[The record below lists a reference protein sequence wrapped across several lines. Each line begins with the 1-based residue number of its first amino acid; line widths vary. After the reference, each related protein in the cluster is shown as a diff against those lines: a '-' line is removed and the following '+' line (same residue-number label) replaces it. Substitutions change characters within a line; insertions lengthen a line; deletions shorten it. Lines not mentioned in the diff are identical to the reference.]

1 MRKTKKKRAREYV
14 RLLDKAHEAVRK
26 AIETRNTGIAMEL
39 LEECQDAAIQLGG
52 LIEES
57 EGENFSTISI
67 LEDYCELVYQIHEAV
82 REDAKADAGRFY
94 KRLHKFS
101 IQIENSINNEIATQT
116 EAVFLPYKASM
127 WDSLESVWKAADE
140 DPDCSAYVIPI
151 PYYDKNPDG
160 SFGEAHYEG
169 DQYPAYVPVTD
180 YNSYDFEERRPDI
193 IFVHNPYDQYNRVTS
208 VHPFF
213 YTSNLKKFT
222 DKLVYIPYYI
232 LDEID
237 PDNHEAVDG
246 VKHFC
251 TVPGVVNA
259 DKVIVQSKG
268 WRQIYINVMTA
279 EMGEGTRSI
288 WEEKILGLG
297 SPKVDKVLGT
307 RIEDIEIPEEWRRI
321 IDKPDGSRRKI
332 IFYNTCVTALL
343 QHGEKM
349 LRKMEQVFETFKE
362 NQEEVALLWRPHP
375 LVQATIE
382 SMRPQLW
389 EEYRELV
396 EKYREEGWGIYDD
409 TPDMNRAIVLSDGYY
424 GDASSIVQLYEK
436 TGKPIMMQDVE
447 VLNE

>member
-1 MRKTKKKRAREYV
+1 M
-14 RLLDKAHEAVRK
+14 
-26 AIETRNTGIAMEL
+26 
-39 LEECQDAAIQLGG
+39 
-52 LIEES
+52 
-57 EGENFSTISI
+57 
-67 LEDYCELVYQIHEAV
+67 
-82 REDAKADAGRFY
+82 
-94 KRLHKFS
+94 
-101 IQIENSINNEIATQT
+101 
-116 EAVFLPYKASM
+116 
-127 WDSLESVWKAADE
+127 
-140 DPDCSAYVIPI
+140 
-151 PYYDKNPDG
+151 
-160 SFGEAHYEG
+160 
-169 DQYPAYVPVTD
+169 
-180 YNSYDFEERRPDI
+180 
-193 IFVHNPYDQYNRVTS
+193 
-208 VHPFF
+208 
-213 YTSNLKKFT
+213 
-222 DKLVYIPYYI
+222 
-232 LDEID
+232 
-237 PDNHEAVDG
+237 
-246 VKHFC
+246 
-251 TVPGVVNA
+251 
-259 DKVIVQSKG
+259 QSKG

-389 EEYRELV
+389 EEYRKLM